1 LGARRVLS
9 YSKKRKEFITLAQ
22 TKAMRQTAQQVIM
35 HAQQIT
41 IRATKYK
48 PFEEGQKVW
57 LEATHLKTTHPTA
70 KLTPRRYGPFEITK
84 KLSHMVYQLRI
95 PQQWK
100 IHDVFHAS
108 LLTPY
113 KEMEEHGPNYHEP
126 PPDVIE
132 GEPEWEVE
140 QIMGARN
147 FGWSRRLQYQV
158 RWVGYSDAHD
168 TWETADG
175 VHASQLTAEF
185 WKGNQVLA
193 KKFGI

>member
-1 LGARRVLS
+1 
-9 YSKKRKEFITLAQ
+9 
-22 TKAMRQTAQQVIM
+22 
-35 HAQQIT
+35 
-41 IRATKYK
+41 
-48 PFEEGQKVW
+48 
-57 LEATHLKTTHPTA
+57 
-70 KLTPRRYGPFEITK
+70 
-84 KLSHMVYQLRI
+84 
-95 PQQWK
+95 
-100 IHDVFHAS
+100 
-108 LLTPY
+108 
-113 KEMEEHGPNYHEP
+113 MEEHGPNYHEP